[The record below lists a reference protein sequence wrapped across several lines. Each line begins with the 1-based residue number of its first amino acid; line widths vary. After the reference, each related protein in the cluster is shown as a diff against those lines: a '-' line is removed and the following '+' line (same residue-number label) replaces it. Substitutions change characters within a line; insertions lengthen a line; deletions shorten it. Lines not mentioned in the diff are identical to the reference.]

1 LRIGDLDLDLDL
13 AVAGLVTN
21 LPRGNT
27 DADEALAKMTIRSY
41 SVNTNTISELS
52 MSYITNTV

>member
-1 LRIGDLDLDLDL
+1 LDL